1 VTADGLDVEFLA
13 GLLNTDETVVGD
25 LIVHPLTL
33 ITLSD
38 AGAHLSLM
46 CDAGYSSTLLGKWV
60 RRLERL
66 TLEAAVKRLT
76 DDPARAYRIP
86 ERGRLQPGY
95 WADVAILDPGTVDAL
110 PVEWVTDLP
119 GGEGRFVSRARGVE
133 WSLVNGRPVLER
145 GRVVE
150 QAAGQRPGQVLRRF
164 DS

>member
-1 VTADGLDVEFLA
+1 
-13 GLLNTDETVVGD
+13 
-25 LIVHPLTL
+25 
-33 ITLSD
+33 
-38 AGAHLSLM
+38 M